1 MFEGCNADKRGE
13 DSLYITEANIV
24 NELGVTL
31 FACTVRGGIDM
42 I

>member
-1 MFEGCNADKRGE
+1 MDSRGE
-13 DSLYITEANIV
+13 HSLYITEANIV
-24 NELGVTL
+24 NELPGVTL